1 VVAVRFGSWCRY
13 GGAALHP
20 HRGGTQEGGVAGGS
34 PLSWAPHSFSPAS
47 VIRAR
52 LPTHV
57 DLLPRPC
64 HEPAFTSSAI
74 TGTPKTCAE
83 SNCCVAPFLSARR
96 RSAVGVV
103 VTASPAIQSRLTSAP
118 RLPQRVAFTASKS
131 PFYSGTLIPGWVYLE
146 RGKRV
151 ELTTVRLRDIPVT
164 IGADFCDP
172 ALDNLTASLD
182 HLTRCFCGADKCLT
196 IAAEDTNGGRLGG

>member
-1 VVAVRFGSWCRY
+1 MGARRSTHTRVRPKKW
-13 GGAALHP
+13 
-20 HRGGTQEGGVAGGS
+20 GVAGGS
-34 PLSWAPHSFSPAS
+34 PLSWAPHSFAPAS

-64 HEPAFTSSAI
+64 REPALTSSAM
-74 TGTPKTCAE
+74 TGTPKTCTE

-103 VTASPAIQSRLTSAP
+103 VSISPAIQSHLTSAP
-118 RLPQRVAFTASKS
+118 GLPWRVAFTASKS
-131 PFYSGTLIPGWVYLE
+131 LFYSGILIPGWAYLE

-151 ELTTVRLRDIPVT
+151 ELTTVRLRDIAVT
-164 IGADFCDP
+164 IAADFCDP
-172 ALDNLTASLD
+172 ALDNLPANLD
-182 HLTRCFCGADKCLT
+182 HLTRCF
-196 IAAEDTNGGRLGG
+196 